1 MLPVEGVANGALVL
15 SDKLLLNMNADILN
29 YRLRPKVDWS
39 RNLDELF
46 GDKLDYFV
54 LFSSLATVADN
65 AGQFNYH
72 AANIFMAGLA
82 ANRRA
87 GGLPAFVTH
96 VGVVADA
103 GSVTRQSHQ
112 LLEHLRIM
120 PTSESDAHQLFTEA
134 VLASPPNSR
143 LPSDICMGLE
153 PFLDGPDDAELLRL
167 YVS

>member
-1 MLPVEGVANGALVL
+1 MPPVEGIANGALIL
-15 SDKLLLNMNADILN
+15 SDKLFLNMNADRLN

-39 RNLDELF
+39 QNLDELF

-72 AANIFMAGLA
+72 AATIFMAALA

-87 GGLPAFVTH
+87 RWLPAFVIH

-112 LLEHLRIM
+112 LLEHLRKQFLCQPQNPTRISYSPSLFSPAHPTPSCP
-120 PTSESDAHQLFTEA
+120 PTSAWA
-134 VLASPPNSR
+134 WSR
-143 LPSDICMGLE
+143 
-153 PFLDGPDDAELLRL
+153 F
-167 YVS
+167 